1 MADNS
6 SPESYGPLIL
16 HLSDAADGAHTYA
29 SIIGLLHNTE
39 DKIRADHDALVGTPA
54 GPGGVPPAV
63 PGLKA
68 LWNAAQENQVT
79 LTAAFNAACTAG
91 IHLARTCIHA
101 LMPVLGEHWN
111 TKWTSAGFS
120 GSLAVPD
127 VPVTMLQ
134 QLRSYYTTNP
144 NRETADIQGVA
155 CTAAACDVAVKA
167 ITAAETASNQGNTDT
182 GTAHANFLNGIA
194 AGRAR
199 LTGLRTELEQ
209 LIPDDDVRW
218 YAFGF
223 QRPCDIPTP
232 KPPTNLAATA
242 GAAGSHTLIVSWDI
256 PRRAENCRVIVTLK
270 SDGSAVTDQIASDDQ
285 LTLTLPTVSSGTVVV
300 LTATARNVTGES
312 PASDPVEI
320 AVP

>member
-39 DKIRADHDALVGTPA
+39 INIRANHDALAGTPA

-68 LWNAAQENQVT
+68 LWNAAQEKQVT
-79 LTAAFNAACTAG
+79 LTAAFNAACIAG
-91 IHLARTCIHA
+91 VHLCRTCIHA

-111 TKWTSAGFS
+111 TSWTSAGFS

-127 VPVTMLQ
+127 VPLTMLQ
-134 QLRSYYTTNP
+134 QLRAYYTTNP
-144 NRETADIQGVA
+144 TRETADLQGVA

-167 ITAAETASNQGNTDT
+167 ITAAETASNQGDTDA
-182 GTAHANFLNGIA
+182 GIASANFKAGIA

-209 LIPDDDVRW
+209 LIEDDDVRW

-223 QRPCDIPTP
+223 QRPCDITTPGVPT
-232 KPPTNLAATA
+232 KVVVTA
-242 GAAGSHTLIVSWDI
+242 GAPGSHTLMVSWNI
-256 PRRAENCRVIVTLK
+256 PRRADNCRVIVTLK

-285 LTLTLPTVSSGTVVV
+285 LTLTLDTVSSGTVVV
-300 LTATARNVTGES
+300 LAVTARNSTGES

>member
-6 SPESYGPLIL
+6 SPESYGPLVL
-16 HLSDAADGAHTYA
+16 QLSNAADGAHTYGA
-29 SIIGLLHNTE
+29 AIGLVHNTE
-39 DKIRADHDALVGTPA
+39 INIRANHDALVGTPA

-68 LWNAAQENQVT
+68 LWNAAQEKQVA
-79 LTAAFNAACTAG
+79 LTAAFNTACAAG
-91 IHLARTCIHA
+91 VHLCRTCIHA

-111 TKWTSAGFS
+111 SNWTSAGFS
-120 GSLAVPD
+120 GSLAVPT
-127 VPVTMLQ
+127 VPLVMLQ
-134 QLRSYYTTNP
+134 QLRAYYTVNAS
-144 NRETADIQGVA
+144 RETASIQGVA
-155 CTAAACDVAVKA
+155 CTAAACDAAAKA
-167 ITAAETASNQGNTDT
+167 ISAAETASNQGDTDA
-182 GTAHANFLNGIA
+182 GIALANFKAGIA

-199 LTGLRTELEQ
+199 ITGLRTELEQ
-209 LIPDDDVRW
+209 LIEDDDVRW

-232 KPPTNLAATA
+232 KAPTNLAATA
-242 GAAGSHTLIVSWDI
+242 GAAGSHTLIVSWHI
-256 PRRAENCRVIVTLK
+256 PRRADNCRVIVTLK

-300 LTATARNVTGES
+300 LAVTARNVTGES

>member
-1 MADNS
+1 
-6 SPESYGPLIL
+6 
-16 HLSDAADGAHTYA
+16 
-29 SIIGLLHNTE
+29 
-39 DKIRADHDALVGTPA
+39 
-54 GPGGVPPAV
+54 V

-68 LWNAAQENQVT
+68 VWNAAQENQVT
-79 LTAAFNAACTAG
+79 LTATFNDACATG

-120 GSLAVPD
+120 GSLAVPE
-127 VPVTMLQ
+127 VPLTMLQ
-134 QLRSYYTTNP
+134 QLRSYYTSNP
-144 NRETADIQGVA
+144 ARETASIQGVA
-155 CTAAACDVAVKA
+155 CTAAACDAAAKA
-167 ITAAETASNQGNTDT
+167 ITAAETASNQGDTDA
-182 GTAHANFLNGIA
+182 GTAYANFLNGIA

-199 LTGLRTELEQ
+199 VTGLRTELEQ
-209 LIPDDDVRW
+209 LIADDDVRW

-232 KPPTNLAATA
+232 KAPTNLAATA

-256 PRRAENCRVIVTLK
+256 PRRADNCRVIVTLK
-270 SDGSAVTDQIASDDQ
+270 SDGSEVTDQIAADDQ
-285 LTLTLPTVSSGTVVV
+285 LTLTLGTVSSGTVVV
-300 LTATARNVTGES
+300 LAVTARNITGES